1 MTIVDQKSSGVL
13 PAIAPGVAPLTYN
26 ATAYYDHNGAMIRF
40 SWSWNDK
47 SYVTGATG
55 GILGLCLPNVSA
67 VTSGCTAGPYFI
79 NAPYGQ
85 LDMSSS
91 YRLSNLMGDIPGDPE
106 LTFDIQ
112 NLTKSKIRTYEQYT
126 YATNTYYD
134 FGTVY
139 LFGARAS
146 F

>member
-1 MTIVDQKSSGVL
+1 
-13 PAIAPGVAPLTYN
+13 
-26 ATAYYDHNGAMIRF
+26 MIRF
-40 SWSWNDK
+40 SWTWNDK
-47 SYVTGATG
+47 SYTTGATG
-55 GILGLCLPNVSA
+55 GIMGLCLPNISA
-67 VTSGCTAGPYFI
+67 VSSGCTAGPYFI

-91 YRLSNLMGDIPGDPE
+91 YRLSNLMGDVPGDPE

-112 NLTKSKIRTYEQYT
+112 NLTKSKLRTYEQYT